1 MRLRFKRKT
10 LRKLRAGAEHAQG
23 CSIFTSMVAAVA
35 VNSGIVM
42 SNWATRVF
50 QREKEDIHV

>member
-1 MRLRFKRKT
+1 MRLRFTHKT

-35 VNSGIVM
+35 VNNGITK

-50 QREKEDIHV
+50 QREKQDIHV